1 MTTALKSASWRTEAA
16 LFSGYEG
23 LMRAAGLERASDMGA
38 SVLGRIGPHISPHR
52 IARRNMELIFP
63 DASPR
68 ELDGLLAAMWD
79 NLGRVA
85 GELPHLGKLDL
96 TGKGEHVRVEGIDI
110 LDQYRKEGRP
120 ILLFGGHFANWE
132 VLVGTVATQVPGC
145 CLVYRHVNNPHID
158 ATLRA
163 RRAAMGGSIF
173 APKGDAGARI
183 ILKSMQEARP
193 VAMMVDQK
201 MNDGIE
207 APFFGLPAMCASGGA
222 RMALRHKAVIIP
234 MSIARTQG
242 PNFIVR
248 IHEPLADAKATE
260 RNAAVTEL
268 VTAMNRFIEERILA
282 TPAQWFWVHRRFA
295 KALYRKSEG

>member
-1 MTTALKSASWRTEAA
+1 MKPALQNLSWRAESA
-16 LFSGYEG
+16 LFNGYEG
-23 LMRAAGLERASDMGA
+23 LMRALGLERASDTGA
-38 SVLGRIGPHISPHR
+38 AVMGRIGPKLSPHR

-63 DASPR
+63 DASAR
-68 ELDGLLAAMWD
+68 EIDGLLTAMWD

-85 GELPHLGKLDL
+85 GEIPHLGKLDL
-96 TGKGEHVRVEGIDI
+96 TGKGEHVRVEGLDI
-110 LDQYRKEGRP
+110 LRAIQREERP

-158 ATLRA
+158 AKLRA

-183 ILKSMQEARP
+183 ILKSMQETRP

-222 RMALRHKAVIIP
+222 RMALRHDAAMIP

-242 PNFIVR
+242 PNFVVR
-248 IHEPLADAKATE
+248 IHEPLAKPQAVE
-260 RNAAVTEL
+260 RNAAVTEIM
-268 VTAMNRFIEERILA
+268 TAMNRFIEARILA

-295 KALYRKSEG
+295 KDLYRSPSG

>member
-207 APFFGLPAMCASGGA
+207 APFFGLPAMTASGPA
-222 RMALRHKAVIIP
+222 RMALKYDAPMVP
-234 MSIARTQG
+234 MSIVRRHGANFTVKVYEPLPRPQAADRTQA
-242 PNFIVR
+242 IL
-248 IHEPLADAKATE
+248 EM
-260 RNAAVTEL
+260 VTG
-268 VTAMNRFIEERILA
+268 VNRFIEQRILE
-282 TPAQWFWVHRRFA
+282 TPAQWFWVHRRFP
-295 KALYRKSEG
+295 KDIYRKASG

>member
-1 MTTALKSASWRTEAA
+1 MTTMMKRAGWRTEAA
-16 LFSGYEG
+16 LFDGYEAV
-23 LMRAAGLERASDMGA
+23 MRTAGLERSSDAGSA
-38 SVLGRIGPHISPHR
+38 ILGRIGPRIRPHH
-52 IARRNMELIFP
+52 IARRNMELVFP
-63 DASPR
+63 EASTR
-68 ELDGLLAAMWD
+68 EIDGLLSAMWD

-85 GELPHLGKLDL
+85 GELPHLPRLDL
-96 TGKGEHVRVEGIDI
+96 SGQGEHVRIEGLDI
-110 LDQYRKEGRP
+110 LRAIQREGRP

-132 VLVGTVATQVPGC
+132 VLVGTVATQIPGC

-158 ATLRA
+158 ARLRE
-163 RRAAMGGSIF
+163 RRAAMGGSTF

-207 APFFGLPAMCASGGA
+207 APFFGMPAMCASGGA
-222 RMALRHKAVIIP
+222 RMALRYDAAMIP

-242 PNFIVR
+242 PNFTVR
-248 IHEPLADAKATE
+248 IHEPLAPPVATD
-260 RNAAVTEL
+260 RNAAVTETM
-268 VTAMNRFIEERILA
+268 TAMNRFIEERILA

-295 KALYRKSEG
+295 KDIYRKSAV